1 VAVFALRLSGEEERL
16 DLQLQ
21 GRKALVCGASKGLGL
36 AIAECLAAEG
46 AAVGLVAR
54 SREKLSAAVKALE
67 ANGGKGLAI
76 AGDLGKWEEVEAAL
90 DAMRRSLG
98 EPDILVVNSG
108 GPPPVDVTE
117 IDAGLWRAQ
126 FEVMVLNQMRLA
138 EAVLPAMRKNGFGR
152 ILAVSSTSIVE
163 PFASLAISNS
173 LRAALAGWLKTLASK
188 VAADG
193 VTVNLL
199 LPGSF
204 ATERIEDLDR
214 RAAEEQGVPLERIRQ
229 ENRKDI
235 PAGRY
240 GEPREFGAIA
250 AFLASPRA
258 AYITGTAVRID
269 GGATR
274 SL

>member
-1 VAVFALRLSGEEERL
+1 VAVFALRLSRKEERL

-90 DAMRRSLG
+90 DGMRRRLG
-98 EPDILVVNSG
+98 APDILVVNSG
-108 GPPPVDVTE
+108 GPPPVDVAE

-138 EAVLPAMRKNGFGR
+138 EAALPAMRKNGFGR